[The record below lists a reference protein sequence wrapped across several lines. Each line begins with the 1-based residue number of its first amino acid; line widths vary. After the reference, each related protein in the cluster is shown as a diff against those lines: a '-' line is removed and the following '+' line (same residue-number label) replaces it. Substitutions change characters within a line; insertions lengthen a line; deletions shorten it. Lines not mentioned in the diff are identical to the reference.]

1 MPAITFRVS
10 DLERSDLIARSSTE
24 GVSLSEFIRRS
35 LRLRDAADDLSDQ
48 VRDHEHRIGRL
59 EGMAGLA

>member
-10 DLERSDLIARSSTE
+10 DQEHSDLISRSSTE

-35 LRLRDAADDLSDQ
+35 LRLRDLADDLTEQ
-48 VRDHEHRIGRL
+48 VQDHEHRIGRL
-59 EGMAGLA
+59 EGVAGLA